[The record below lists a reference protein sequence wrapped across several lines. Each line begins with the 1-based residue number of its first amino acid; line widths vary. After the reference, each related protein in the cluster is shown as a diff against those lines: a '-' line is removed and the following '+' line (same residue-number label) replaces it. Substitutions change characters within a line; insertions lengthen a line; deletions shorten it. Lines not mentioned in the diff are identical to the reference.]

1 MMKFLLGFNGT
12 EEAKAALTLAR
23 THAEI
28 FKAKVFII
36 TSMGGGRGEKAEEIN
51 KTTRDLEF
59 AEKFL
64 KEKGI
69 ACETIQLA
77 RGMSPGED
85 VVSFAEEHEIDQIFV
100 GVEKK
105 SRTQKIL
112 LGSTAQYIILKAP
125 CPVVSVNRSFK

>member
-1 MMKFLLGFNGT
+1 MKFLLGFNGS

-23 THAEI
+23 THAEV
-28 FKAKVFII
+28 FQAKIYII
-36 TSMGGGRGEKAEEIN
+36 TSMGGGSGEKPEEIS
-51 KTTRDLEF
+51 KTTRNLEY
-59 AEKFL
+59 AEQFL

-69 ACETIQLA
+69 VCETFQLA